1 MALSKITNLSITDDT
16 ILNADIKTSAAI
28 ALSKLA
34 TDPSNA
40 SNLASG
46 TVPTARL
53 GSGSASAST
62 FLTGAQT
69 YAGAGIT
76 EADQWRVTADFSG
89 STNPIAANW
98 ERVDSKLSGYLG
110 TGMSES
116 SGYWTFPSTG
126 FWIVDAYSDLNLT
139 SGSTTWASVSI
150 KATEDADSGA
160 TYTGIATTTT
170 SFADGSTGNY
180 ETVHN
185 IVLLDVTD
193 TANDKFYMGFGSG
206 NASVTCKGST
216 DDSMTG
222 MNFFRL
228 ADT

>member
-1 MALSKITNLSITDDT
+1 MALTKVTSAGLTDDS
-16 ILNADIKTSAAI
+16 IVNADINSSAAV

-69 YAGAGIT
+69 YASAGIT

-89 STNPIAANW
+89 STNPISANW
-98 ERVDSKLSGYLG
+98 ERVDSKGSGHLG

-126 FWIVDAYSDLNLT
+126 FWLIDAYTSMNLT
-139 SGSTTWASVSI
+139 SGSTTWASLSI
-150 KATEDADSGA
+150 KVTEDAASGA
-160 TYTGIATTTT
+160 TYTGVSTTTT
-170 SFADGSTGNY
+170 SFADGSAGNY
-180 ETVHN
+180 EAVHN
-185 IVLLDVTD
+185 IVILDITD
-193 TANDKFYMGFGSG
+193 TANDKFYMGFGTG
-206 NASVTCKGST
+206 NASVACKGST
-216 DDSMTG
+216 YDSMTG
-222 MNFFRL
+222 MNFIKL